1 MSDFCNKLLKF
12 LTRFN
17 LFYIW
22 TLSGI
27 GELTN
32 GYYLSGWVLNNSY
45 TACRKERFP
54 KIGQMEG
61 RGRGREGRGEVGGED
76 GGRRGVKG
84 AGESLP
90 KATFWMGALVQHGNN
105 LKYVTV
111 NSTYC
116 NGNTL
121 KLNQFQDVLI
131 MWCLRK

>member
-12 LTRFN
+12 LTHFN
-17 LFYIW
+17 LFYIKQ
-22 TLSGI
+22 LSTKKLNVKPSFIGLSAFSMGI
-27 GELTN
+27 KFYQL
-32 GYYLSGWVLNNSY
+32 YSSY

-90 KATFWMGALVQHGNN
+90 KATF
-105 LKYVTV
+105 
-111 NSTYC
+111 
-116 NGNTL
+116 
-121 KLNQFQDVLI
+121 
-131 MWCLRK
+131 